1 MRFFGKTN
9 IDFLKI
15 RFQMYVLSGLVILAG
30 VVSLIIKGVDYGVD
44 FRGGTE
50 LTLHFDQ
57 ELQISDIR
65 NALGTIGLGNSE
77 IKSFGTEGDLLIRT
91 TEQAEGTIVA
101 DRIKASISQAFPQT
115 KFEVLKQYKISPK
128 ISVELRRDALYAI
141 IASLVV
147 ILIYV
152 GMRFKFV
159 YGFGAVLALFH
170 DVAVTLGI
178 LSLLD
183 GVIPINLEITQEVI
197 AAFLTI
203 IGVSVNDTV
212 VVFDR
217 IRENEK
223 IYRSKPLHDVIN
235 GSLNDTLSRTIITN
249 GTVFL
254 VLLTLLIFGG
264 EVTRGFAFTLTVGTI
279 AGTYSSVYI
288 ASAVVLDWTNRK
300 KNPRVR
306 GE

>member
-9 IDFLKI
+9 IDFLRVRI
-15 RFQMYVLSGLVILAG
+15 HMYVLSVLVILAG
-30 VVSLIIKGVDYGVD
+30 IVSLIIKGVDYGID

-50 LTLHFDQ
+50 LTLHFDRKL
-57 ELQISDIR
+57 EISDIR
-65 NALGTIGLGNSE
+65 NALGTIGLSNSE
-77 IKSFGTEGDLLIRT
+77 IKSFGMEGDLLIRT
-91 TEQAEGTIVA
+91 TEQAEGTIIA
-101 DRIKASISQAFPQT
+101 DRIKGSIAQTFPQV

-128 ISVELRRDALYAI
+128 ISVELRKDALYAI
-141 IASLVV
+141 IASLIV

-152 GMRFKFV
+152 GMRFKFI

-170 DVAVTLGI
+170 DVSVTFGV
-178 LSLLD
+178 LSLLN
-183 GVIPINLEITQEVI
+183 GVIPFNLEISQEVI
-197 AAFLTI
+197 AALLTI

-212 VVFDR
+212 VIFDR

-223 IYRSKPLHDVIN
+223 IYRSMTLSEVVNRSI
-235 GSLNDTLSRTIITN
+235 NDTLSRTVITN

-279 AGTYSSVYI
+279 AGTYSTVYI
-288 ASAVVLDWTNRK
+288 ASAVVIDWTNRK
-300 KNPRVR
+300 KKS
-306 GE
+306 